1 MFICS
6 ETFVCVPCLKRV
18 MYICDCV
25 CRMKRLC
32 HLYVEEYDEEEIYRA
47 HRRQPLT
54 DFLCRSP
61 DVPGLTDVCLAKK
74 KAKPGKLEL

>member
-1 MFICS
+1 
-6 ETFVCVPCLKRV
+6 
-18 MYICDCV
+18 
-25 CRMKRLC
+25 MKRLC